1 MLRRSL
7 LLLLLGCQLVM
18 ADPDTLELNQANRAQ
33 LESLPGIG
41 PALAERMIE
50 AREKQ
55 AFSDWADLLRRVQG
69 IGRSSARKLSDQG
82 LRINGQPIP

>member
-7 LLLLLGCQLVM
+7 LLLLLGCRLTM
-18 ADPDTLELNQANRAQ
+18 ADPATLELNQANRAQ

-41 PALAERMIE
+41 PALAERMLD

-69 IGRSSARKLSDQG
+69 IGRSSARKFSDQG

>member
-18 ADPDTLELNQANRAQ
+18 ADPDTLELNQASRAQ

-41 PALAERMIE
+41 PALAERLLE
-50 AREKQ
+50 ARQKQ

>member
-7 LLLLLGCQLVM
+7 LMLILGCRLAM
-18 ADPDTLELNQANRAQ
+18 ADPATLELNQANRAQ

-41 PALAERMIE
+41 PALAERLLE
-50 AREKQ
+50 ARQKQ

>member
-7 LLLLLGCQLVM
+7 LLLLLGCRMAM
-18 ADPDTLELNQANRAQ
+18 ADPARLELNQANRAQ

-41 PALAERMIE
+41 PALAERMLE

-55 AFSDWADLLRRVQG
+55 AFSDWADLLHRVQG
-69 IGRSSARKLSDQG
+69 IGRNSGRKLSDQG
-82 LRINGQPIP
+82 LRINGQPMP